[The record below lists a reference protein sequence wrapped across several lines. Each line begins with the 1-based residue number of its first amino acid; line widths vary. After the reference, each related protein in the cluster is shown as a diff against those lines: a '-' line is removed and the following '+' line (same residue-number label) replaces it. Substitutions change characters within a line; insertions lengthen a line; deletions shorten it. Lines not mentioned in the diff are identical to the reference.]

1 MINIKGK
8 TIYGP
13 NVVTSGLVLYL
24 DAANTRSYSPNAY
37 PAPLDIFSYM
47 GSNANAATITRD
59 TAESSPAG
67 GSALKMAITGNDP
80 YTASYASSQFSFT
93 TVASGQA
100 WTVSCWIRASTATTA
115 GFFIFGADNTG
126 NWIEGWN
133 QMFSITTSWQRFSYT
148 YTFSNANTVAMQL
161 RFDGVDSG
169 GSGINV
175 WFDGLQ
181 VERNSTATTFNSRYN
196 QNANNWLDL
205 STRSNNSLLTNGAT
219 FTNSNGGA
227 IVFDGTND
235 WANNGVFPAYSF
247 ANGLTIDVV
256 VKFDTLSGAWQRF
269 IDFGNG
275 EAAGNIIFGRFSNSN
290 NVFFECRAS
299 TGDVTRIYL
308 SSAAPLTTN
317 EISFYSVTLPAG
329 TPGAPTS
336 GTLLYKNGIQ
346 ISGSHFNSDFPRI
359 PETITRSNSYIARS
373 NWASDSYLD
382 GNIYQLKIYNRT
394 LTTSEILQNY
404 NSHRKLFG
412 LL

>member
-24 DAANTRSYSPNAY
+24 DAANPRSYSPNAY

-205 STRSNNSLLTNGAT
+205 SKSGYTSLLVKGPVA
-219 FTNSNGGA
+219 SNLGITLDGVNDYAYISHGGA
-227 IVFDGTND
+227 LAFNTGNFTVCVWNRDNTNPTAQYAGIITNDDATDDTWKIFKDIGNTYYTARSFNKTVPFNNYTVNKFHMYAYTFNSGTVTTYFDGNPTGNSETG
-235 WANNGVFPAYSF
+235 ASNPVSRNNIAFGSYRYQDAI
-247 ANGLTIDVV
+247 NGNYLHNQTI
-256 VKFDTLSGAWQRF
+256 G
-269 IDFGNG
+269 
-275 EAAGNIIFGRFSNSN
+275 
-290 NVFFECRAS
+290 
-299 TGDVTRIYL
+299 
-308 SSAAPLTTN
+308 
-317 EISFYSVTLPAG
+317 
-329 TPGAPTS
+329 PTM
-336 GTLLYKNGIQ
+336 L
-346 ISGSHFNSDFPRI
+346 
-359 PETITRSNSYIARS
+359 
-373 NWASDSYLD
+373 
-382 GNIYQLKIYNRT
+382 YNRA
-394 LTTSEILQNY
+394 LTSTEILQNY
-404 NSHRKLFG
+404 TAMKSKFL
-412 LL
+412 